1 MVKISNV
8 YTITSEAKIFFQ
20 KFATLFH
27 RSILESALL
36 NFFLKTRWFL
46 LLRLF
51 RPVWNARKNICDELT
66 PCFLAKFSWK
76 IVLLSFEIFFFARKS
91 WTSFHLCCFFDVFF
105 WQDVKTWK
113 IRDYFRFL
121 RKISNCTVKVIHIE
135 STKCKKKRYYII
147 CKIEFWVKKI
157 QMLSILHSLN
167 GKMH

>member
-1 MVKISNV
+1 M
-8 YTITSEAKIFFQ
+8 YAITSEAKIFFQ
-20 KFATLFH
+20 KFASLFH

-36 NFFLKTRWFL
+36 NFSFLKTSWFL

-76 IVLLSFEIFFFARKS
+76 IVLLSFEFFFARKS

-135 STKCKKKRYYII
+135 STKCKIKRYYII

>member
-1 MVKISNV
+1 MCMHNIRGQNLFSKVCFALPQINSGIRSPK
-8 YTITSEAKIFFQ
+8 FFFFKPVDFYFWGFLGQ
-20 KFATLFH
+20 CEMRARTYVMNWRRVFWRNFLEKLFCFP
-27 RSILESALL
+27 L
-36 NFFLKTRWFL
+36 N
-46 LLRLF
+46 
-51 RPVWNARKNICDELT
+51 
-66 PCFLAKFSWK
+66 
-76 IVLLSFEIFFFARKS
+76 FFFARKS